1 MLYDYIYIYRYLI
14 IYTRFGINEI
24 FVARCAIS
32 QWRLL
37 WLHQALVMVEAL
49 YRNGWF

>member
-1 MLYDYIYIYRYLI
+1 MIIYIHINYI

-24 FVARCAIS
+24 FDARCAIS

-49 YRNGWF
+49 YRTEWF